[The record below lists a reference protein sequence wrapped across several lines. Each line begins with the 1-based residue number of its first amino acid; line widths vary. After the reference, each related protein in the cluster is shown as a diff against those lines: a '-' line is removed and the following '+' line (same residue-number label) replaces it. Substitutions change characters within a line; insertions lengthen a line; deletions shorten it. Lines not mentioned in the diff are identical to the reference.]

1 MLKPYICYG
10 RSDAGISNTNKL
22 QRIECFSLKND
33 ERAAAPGL
41 PAEGSLRE
49 LAAALAGRPDS
60 RGTPL
65 FMRTS
70 PLALATPTYQSR
82 VLLDSEVLWHAMPP
96 PGWMGHEQDPYARLA
111 RRWGARLWATV
122 RVLLLGLS
130 APESGLSLLN
140 LDVMRRVRG
149 LQCPP
154 SGGPVGSGSGPL
166 PPSVVPSE

>member
-1 MLKPYICYG
+1 
-10 RSDAGISNTNKL
+10 
-22 QRIECFSLKND
+22 
-33 ERAAAPGL
+33 
-41 PAEGSLRE
+41 
-49 LAAALAGRPDS
+49 
-60 RGTPL
+60 
-65 FMRTS
+65 MRTS